1 MTTLLYVTPHPAYG
15 ATLPTRPGA
24 LLDALVASRAFDTTV
39 VVNRVRPSAF
49 VRTRLG
55 HDSRPTLPGVRVVE
69 HAWPFGPRERRFLT
83 RLAHSLPAPV
93 IAWVADPKSTLF
105 LADLGPTA
113 TGVVD
118 AYDAW
123 DISPLVVGERRRN
136 AVRDG
141 YRAAARY
148 ARIVFANTEL
158 MADRLRALGAADVR
172 RLPNAAPVPD
182 PIAPDPEP
190 SLVYVGRV
198 HERFSCGLVAAAAE
212 RLPAVTFR
220 IIGPVERTPEGWS
233 ALLDRPNVRHEG
245 ALDAVAA
252 RAAIGRS
259 RGLLIPHTVDDYTRS
274 QDAMKAWDAISVGA
288 PVLATPIPP
297 VDRWPPGLALVAT
310 GPAEFAA
317 AAERIVAGELDASRT
332 DRLAFAAAN
341 GWAQRA
347 AEILGAIREVAP

>member
-1 MTTLLYVTPHPAYG
+1 VTTLLYVTPHPAYG

-24 LLDALVASRAFDTTV
+24 LLDALVASHAFDTTV
-39 VVNRVRPSAF
+39 VVNRVRPFAF
-49 VRTRLG
+49 LRARLG
-55 HDSRPTLPGVRVVE
+55 RDGRPPVPGVQVVE
-69 HAWPFGPRERRFLT
+69 HAWPFGTRERRFLT
-83 RLAHSLPAPV
+83 RLAGSLSAPV
-93 IAWVADPKSTLF
+93 TAWVADPKSALF
-105 LADLGPTA
+105 LADLGPSA
-113 TGVVD
+113 IGVLD

-123 DISPLVVGERRRN
+123 DLSPLVVGERRRN

-141 YRAAARY
+141 YRVAARH

-158 MADRLRALGAADVR
+158 MADRLRDLGAADVR
-172 RLPNAAPVPD
+172 QLPNAAPVPD
-182 PIAPDPEP
+182 PIAPDAEP
-190 SLVYVGRV
+190 SLVYVGRI
-198 HERFSCGLVAAAAE
+198 HERFSCELVAAAAE
-212 RLPAVTFR
+212 HLPAVTFR
-220 IIGPVERTPEGWS
+220 IVGPVERTPEGWAS
-233 ALLDRPNVRHEG
+233 LLDRPNIRHEG
-245 ALDAVAA
+245 ALDADAA

-259 RGLLIPHTVDDYTRS
+259 RGLLIPHAVDDYTRS

-317 AAERIVAGELDASRT
+317 AADRIVSGELDARRG

-347 AEILGAIREVAP
+347 AEVVEAIREVGP